1 VSFAR
6 LVPFSAILLVGG
18 AACAAP
24 ASGALDS
31 APIRSDTSD
40 TSDTGPTT
48 ADQPANPLFPRASCS
63 AQGQSSEGDSEAYDF
78 DDRENEIQRIYTDH
92 ADASANFAYA
102 SAWQARLLT
111 LREFDAGADGSVNA
125 RDAYQY
131 NGVLVDVW
139 SEDTDGDG
147 VYDAV
152 YQYAYDDADRVT
164 GVTRDDGDD
173 GSIDGA
179 YRYTLDAA
187 GHVTELVFDEG
198 NDGSVD
204 TRWTQVIVI
213 NDAGETVY
221 DQVMDVGDDGIADR
235 LLTYVLDRQSRF
247 TYEASDSEADGVV
260 NWLATWSYDESELLS
275 LYNYAAYLPDGAVD
289 YAVQTSYEY
298 DPWGREVQSEARS
311 SSSALPFVWVWSW
324 TCGA

>member
-1 VSFAR
+1 MSFAR
-6 LVPFSAILLVGG
+6 SVPFSAILLVWG

-24 ASGALDS
+24 ASDGLES

-40 TSDTGPTT
+40 TGATT
-48 ADQPANPLFPRASCS
+48 PDQPSNSLFPRASCS

-147 VYDAV
+147 VYDAI

-179 YRYTLDAA
+179 YRYTLDDA

-204 TRWTQVIVI
+204 TRWTQVIAI

-235 LLTYVLDRQSRF
+235 FLTYVLDRQSRF

-275 LYNYAAYLPDGAVD
+275 LYNYAAYVADGAVD
-289 YAVQTSYEY
+289 YAVQTTYQY
-298 DPWGREVQSEARS
+298 DAWGRELQSEARS
-311 SSSALPFVWVWSW
+311 SNTAEPYVWEWTW